1 MVNRI
6 WQYHFGRGIVRS
18 PNNFGLQGDK
28 PTHPELLD
36 WLAAELLRQGWRL
49 KPLHR
54 LIMASNAYRMSS
66 REDPEAL
73 KKDPVN
79 DLFWR
84 FDMRRLGAEEIRDSI
99 LAVTG
104 TLNLKMYGPGVYP
117 AIPAEVMAGQSQ
129 PGKGWGQSSPEE
141 QARRSVYVHV
151 KRSLLVPILESF
163 DVAETDRPSPVR
175 FATTQPTQ
183 ALAMLNGAFLNQQAE
198 LLAARLRGEG
208 GRGVRPRRPAP
219 ARDRRPRP
227 PASCAGAPPGDLP
240 PARRRRDPAR
250 RRPDRRPRKA

>member
-1 MVNRI
+1 
-6 WQYHFGRGIVRS
+6 
-18 PNNFGLQGDK
+18 
-28 PTHPELLD
+28 
-36 WLAAELLRQGWRL
+36 
-49 KPLHR
+49 
-54 LIMASNAYRMSS
+54 MSS

-73 KKDPVN
+73 KRDPVN

-163 DVAETDRPSPVR
+163 DVAETDRPTPVR

-183 ALAMLNGAFLNQQAE
+183 ALAMLNGGFLNEQAE
-198 LLAARLRGEG
+198 LLAGRLRREAG
-208 GRGVRPRRPAP
+208 GDRAAQVARALRLSTSRPASDAEIRRGVGLIATLESE
-219 ARDRRPRP
+219 DGV
-227 PASCAGAPPGDLP
+227 S
-240 PARRRRDPAR
+240 
-250 RRPDRRPRKA
+250 PDEALKAFCLVVLNLNEFIYLD